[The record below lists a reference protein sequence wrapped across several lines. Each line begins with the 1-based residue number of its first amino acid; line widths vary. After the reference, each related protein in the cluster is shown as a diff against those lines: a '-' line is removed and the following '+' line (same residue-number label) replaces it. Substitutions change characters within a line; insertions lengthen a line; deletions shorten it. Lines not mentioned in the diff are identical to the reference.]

1 MHRHARCRARA
12 SGRDHPRNHLPR
24 SPRNSARIPAPEW
37 AGDLAVLK
45 HDNVIPSVS
54 EGPGWGAARIDR
66 RRAAQPPRPLANARG
81 DSARAT
87 LETVNPMRPAT
98 TPEASAVRR
107 RVFFVFASQG
117 VAGLAVMLWT
127 TAILHT
133 RTLAILNKLGP
144 DAAILIGVFVAFAT
158 TLALLKF
165 ELTDVIFVS
174 LAMMAYMAMFP
185 LLGAVM
191 TSWLVVLIAIVTR
204 LLAMRQIGPVKI
216 SMQDPAIEYV
226 KTFGLFGTY
235 GIPVIVATYV
245 YQLIGGEVP

>member
-1 MHRHARCRARA
+1 M
-12 SGRDHPRNHLPR
+12 S
-24 SPRNSARIPAPEW
+24 SAIA
-37 AGDLAVLK
+37 
-45 HDNVIPSVS
+45 
-54 EGPGWGAARIDR
+54 
-66 RRAAQPPRPLANARG
+66 
-81 DSARAT
+81 
-87 LETVNPMRPAT
+87 
-98 TPEASAVRR
+98 PEASAVRR

-174 LAMMAYMAMFP
+174 LAMMAYMAMYP

-191 TSWLVVLIAIVTR
+191 TSWRRRGATSSTSTP
-204 LLAMRQIGPVKI
+204 PV
-216 SMQDPAIEYV
+216 
-226 KTFGLFGTY
+226 
-235 GIPVIVATYV
+235 
-245 YQLIGGEVP
+245 